1 MGFLTD
7 LLKRI
12 KSAPPTD
19 YTVLRELADPG
30 TGIAGAQMEPDETY
44 LEVFV
49 ESMRLQEGRRFAT
62 RFNGMIYSFISFARA
77 GAANAEMA
85 SVTKP
90 GKLAELD
97 PNNLDRVI
105 TIENKL
111 LGAVPWRGG
120 TLGLEL
126 GLFSVKSGNLLS
138 PILDY
143 VTRVSEAGGIS
154 FVGKVKPFLP
164 LITEGLD
171 LIAGQTED
179 VAIEVA
185 LDADLTLGLSEYLAI
200 IARKR
205 GQIAP
210 ADVTLDP
217 TDRRLLVNGRPLEAS
232 YCVLSLR
239 ATPQKADYGE
249 IPELAAAYAAFRDAL
264 KSGRRTN
271 AADAKQALRIAIYS
285 TPDLI
290 DADKDRLVALNEKE
304 FNRIFA
310 GGPIGA
316 KDVAPPAETLYDLGL
331 YDT

>member
-7 LLKRI
+7 LLKKI
-12 KSAPPTD
+12 KSAPPTE
-19 YTVLRELADPG
+19 YTVLRELTDPG
-30 TGIAGAQMEPDETY
+30 TGIAGVDLKPGETY

-49 ESMRLQEGRRFAT
+49 ESLRLEEGRRFAT

-77 GAANAEMA
+77 GAANAQMA

-97 PNNLDRVI
+97 PQNLDRVI

-126 GLFSVKSGNLLS
+126 GLFSVKSGNLMS

-171 LIAGQTED
+171 LIAGQKED

-185 LDADLTLGLSEYLAI
+185 LDADLTPGRSEYLAI
-200 IARKR
+200 IARER
-205 GQIAP
+205 GQITP
-210 ADVTLDP
+210 SEVTLDP
-217 TDRRLLVNGRPLEAS
+217 TDRRLLEDGKPLEAS

-239 ATPQKADYGE
+239 ATSEKADYGE
-249 IPELAAAYAAFRDAL
+249 IPELAAAYATFRDAL
-264 KSGRRTN
+264 KSGIRTN
-271 AADAKQALRIAIYS
+271 ADDAKQALRIAIYT

-290 DADKDRLVALNEKE
+290 DSDKDRLVALNEKE

-310 GGPIGA
+310 GGPIGDT
-316 KDVAPPAETLYDLGL
+316 KVAPPPETLQGL
-331 YDT
+331 NLYAP